1 MELITKHEEIEINHI
16 KDDITKIQT
25 SLNKYNNV
33 EDFNILNQRMEKNLL
48 KLEEHVADIKHDKF
62 QRDKRDYE
70 LNQVYTWKISRTWNR
85 RNRRPQH
92 DFFDSNYKGR
102 RVSFTASHESMG
114 SSSSN
119 HNTSED
125 FSDVSFGSN
134 RHNETFNERSGAIS
148 KAKNAGGGRG
158 GSTNELLDYSILRD
172 LQSDS
177 LEKDC
182 NMNKD
187 FGTPNALFYPVQSR
201 PTVLDTFQELVE
213 RDLMKLD
220 SNIDFVHDNL
230 TVLERQAISN
240 LRHNEDL
247 LIRQADKGGGVVIL
261 NAGLYYVENLR
272 ILSDCSTYTQI
283 PYDPTKEFQIHLE
296 KLLVD
301 GLSTGAI
308 TQKIYDYL
316 NIKHPVIPIYHAFPK
331 IHKNVFP
338 PPFRA
343 IISGIGSLSEN
354 LGEWVDHFLQPLVI
368 NLPGYIKD
376 TKAVIAALDGFLWS
390 SHYTWVTCDV
400 VGLYPSIPH
409 NIILTSLSYFLN
421 KYSTYKQEIQFFIID
436 SVSFLL
442 THNYFSFDRLFFI
455 QKKGVS
461 MGGKCSPSLA
471 NITVAVWEEK
481 YIFNENNPFSNN
493 IVFFGRY
500 IDDLII
506 IWKGEDMLI
515 TDFIKYV
522 NNTDFNLSFTF
533 NTSKTSINYLDIS
546 LSVNENTNLVA
557 VSPYRKSTDSNSILE
572 AHSCHPKHV
581 IKNIPVGEF
590 IRLKRNCSSAAQFT
604 QETESAV
611 FRLKD
616 RGYPNWMLHRA
627 KSVTKDIDRKSLL
640 WSDNEDSGSLSRNP
654 NKNNNKMKKIKRK
667 RLNEN
672 KHTEPAS
679 HSLSTINFS
688 TVYSPQYAE
697 IIQIVKKYVPILY
710 SDVKLAHIL
719 DRTHIRYLA
728 KKAPSLRDILSP
740 SLYLHSKLTAGN
752 SAWLTYKGFFK
763 CGHHPCKTCNFVRKT
778 TSFTSSVTG
787 ITYPIRT
794 HMNCNSEGVIYLI
807 ECDLCKLQ
815 YVGCTVGPLKRGFV
829 SISQNLHLIIHHIT
843 FLQSLTT
850 AKQSMQ
856 VIPA

>member
-182 NMNKD
+182 NMSKD

-230 TVLERQAISN
+230 TVLERQAI
-240 LRHNEDL
+240 
-247 LIRQADKGGGVVIL
+247 I
-261 NAGLYYVENLR
+261 
-272 ILSDCSTYTQI
+272 
-283 PYDPTKEFQIHLE
+283 
-296 KLLVD
+296 
-301 GLSTGAI
+301 
-308 TQKIYDYL
+308 
-316 NIKHPVIPIYHAFPK
+316 
-331 IHKNVFP
+331 
-338 PPFRA
+338 
-343 IISGIGSLSEN
+343 
-354 LGEWVDHFLQPLVI
+354 
-368 NLPGYIKD
+368 
-376 TKAVIAALDGFLWS
+376 
-390 SHYTWVTCDV
+390 
-400 VGLYPSIPH
+400 
-409 NIILTSLSYFLN
+409 
-421 KYSTYKQEIQFFIID
+421 
-436 SVSFLL
+436 
-442 THNYFSFDRLFFI
+442 
-455 QKKGVS
+455 
-461 MGGKCSPSLA
+461 
-471 NITVAVWEEK
+471 
-481 YIFNENNPFSNN
+481 
-493 IVFFGRY
+493 
-500 IDDLII
+500 
-506 IWKGEDMLI
+506 
-515 TDFIKYV
+515 
-522 NNTDFNLSFTF
+522 
-533 NTSKTSINYLDIS
+533 
-546 LSVNENTNLVA
+546 NENTNLVA

-688 TVYSPQYAE
+688 TVYSPH
-697 IIQIVKKYVPILY
+697 
-710 SDVKLAHIL
+710 DVKLAHIL

-815 YVGCTVGPLKRGFV
+815 YVGCTVGPLKRRFCKHISESALNNTSHNISAV
-829 SISQNLHLIIHHIT
+829 SHHCKTIHAGNTSMIKVTAIEKVHKPPRGGDHRRKILNRES
-843 FLQSLTT
+843 FWIFSLQSRVPLGLN
-850 AKQSMQ
+850 KRLDLILQLD
-856 VIPA
+856 

>member
-1 MELITKHEEIEINHI
+1 MVPDNKDSGILDHGVGNYLVRWTPLRRDGTK
-16 KDDITKIQT
+16 TT
-25 SLNKYNNV
+25 STNLGNTHSP
-33 EDFNILNQRMEKNLL
+33 EDSLHSSEGV
-48 KLEEHVADIKHDKF
+48 KLEERGREEKT
-62 QRDKRDYE
+62 
-70 LNQVYTWKISRTWNR
+70 L
-85 RNRRPQH
+85 
-92 DFFDSNYKGR
+92 DSNKERDQENILRREVKNISKTIHSEEIGTKKQKSLENCMLANARSLTKPRCEELEAKIATGR

-125 FSDVSFGSN
+125 FSDASFGPN
-134 RHNETFNERSGAIS
+134 RHNETFNERSGGIS

-172 LQSDS
+172 LQSHS

-220 SNIDFVHDNL
+220 SNINFVHDNL

-296 KLLVD
+296 KLL
-301 GLSTGAI
+301 GAI

-421 KYSTYKQEIQFFIID
+421 KYSTYKQEIQSFIID

-455 QKKGVS
+455 QKKG
-461 MGGKCSPSLA
+461 
-471 NITVAVWEEK
+471 
-481 YIFNENNPFSNN
+481 
-493 IVFFGRY
+493 R
-500 IDDLII
+500 
-506 IWKGEDMLI
+506 
-515 TDFIKYV
+515 
-522 NNTDFNLSFTF
+522 
-533 NTSKTSINYLDIS
+533 
-546 LSVNENTNLVA
+546 
-557 VSPYRKSTDSNSILE
+557 
-572 AHSCHPKHV
+572 
-581 IKNIPVGEF
+581 
-590 IRLKRNCSSAAQFT
+590 
-604 QETESAV
+604 
-611 FRLKD
+611 
-616 RGYPNWMLHRA
+616 
-627 KSVTKDIDRKSLL
+627 
-640 WSDNEDSGSLSRNP
+640 
-654 NKNNNKMKKIKRK
+654 
-667 RLNEN
+667 
-672 KHTEPAS
+672 
-679 HSLSTINFS
+679 
-688 TVYSPQYAE
+688 
-697 IIQIVKKYVPILY
+697 
-710 SDVKLAHIL
+710 
-719 DRTHIRYLA
+719 
-728 KKAPSLRDILSP
+728 
-740 SLYLHSKLTAGN
+740 
-752 SAWLTYKGFFK
+752 
-763 CGHHPCKTCNFVRKT
+763 
-778 TSFTSSVTG
+778 
-787 ITYPIRT
+787 
-794 HMNCNSEGVIYLI
+794 
-807 ECDLCKLQ
+807 
-815 YVGCTVGPLKRGFV
+815 
-829 SISQNLHLIIHHIT
+829 
-843 FLQSLTT
+843 
-850 AKQSMQ
+850 
-856 VIPA
+856 